1 MAERVTMQDIADYVG
16 MSKFAVS
23 KALSG
28 KGGVKAETRER
39 IIKAAIQL
47 GYRFPPKAAEG
58 AEANS
63 RWPGASGAGKSDGED
78 LARSWPFGPAAAM
91 GHPEPSGGASAG
103 GLPRGVSGS
112 GQASGAAA
120 IGGQPGVPGFP
131 AGEAGRFSLASSRA
145 ASNPAMTQAA
155 SDGLGSQ
162 VIILVPNVRFQTR
175 LSYYW
180 GRIIEGVQEELEERG
195 IGSILITEQGTT
207 RFSSLINPRG
217 VMGLVGVGF
226 ISYPVL
232 LEIRNLGIPT
242 VLIDHEEPLVPT
254 DVLSMNNFEWMRR
267 VANYLIGLGH
277 RRLQFVG
284 NLTYSRSFYDRWFGF
299 RAMMEEHGLS
309 TDGQHDG
316 LLTVRGHNRSEMTE
330 ALEPMLQELRRE
342 GRMPTAFA
350 CANDSIAI
358 CIMTILARMGV
369 SVPEDVSVAGFDD
382 IEDAALSSPT
392 LTTVHVHKHGMGR
405 RAVEAL
411 LRRVQQ
417 PASPVEKV
425 LLTGE
430 LVIRASTGAARADG

>member
-1 MAERVTMQDIADYVG
+1 MGQPSGVG
-16 MSKFAVS
+16 AWLAGGVPPSGSYGEASRPAVS
-23 KALSG
+23 G
-28 KGGVKAETRER
+28 R
-39 IIKAAIQL
+39 
-47 GYRFPPKAAEG
+47 
-58 AEANS
+58 
-63 RWPGASGAGKSDGED
+63 
-78 LARSWPFGPAAAM
+78 
-91 GHPEPSGGASAG
+91 
-103 GLPRGVSGS
+103 
-112 GQASGAAA
+112 
-120 IGGQPGVPGFP
+120 P
-131 AGEAGRFSLASSRA
+131 AGSA
-145 ASNPAMTQAA
+145 A
-155 SDGLGSQ
+155 DVELGSQ

-207 RFSSLINPRG
+207 RFASLINPRG

-330 ALEPMLQELRRE
+330 ALEPMLQELQRE
-342 GRMPTAFA
+342 ERLPTAFA

-369 SVPEDVSVAGFDD
+369 SVPGDVSVAGFDD

-392 LTTVHVHKHGMGR
+392 LTTVHVHKHDMGR

-430 LVIRASTGAARADG
+430 LVIRASTGAARDDG